1 MAHLTWKGS
10 DPVAVR
16 GVPPVERPA
25 VQRYGFAGHE
35 TFPFRYGW
43 LTKAV
48 AGVRDDPLIFNRE
61 EAIVRLGV
69 GKNMVA
75 SMRHWGLATR
85 LLAEQG
91 TGGLA
96 VTPLGALL
104 LEQGDP
110 FLEDPASL
118 WIIHWLLATNPA
130 RAASWWL
137 ALGRYPQ
144 PDFTK
149 PRLVHYIAEFAQRH
163 GLRVKEST
171 ISRDVDCFVR
181 TYVPSRTA
189 ARRLLEES
197 FDCPLVELEL
207 IQPTPDGEYLQFNIG
222 PKPNLPAVV
231 VAFALCEY
239 WARTRPHQQTLP
251 FNDALYGEASPG
263 QIFKLDENALIA
275 YAETWP
281 SLTAGRLQLDET
293 AGLRQFYR
301 SDAIDALELI
311 THYYADRSMA

>member
-1 MAHLTWKGS
+1 MAHLNLRS
-10 DPVAVR
+10 DEQHSAPVA
-16 GVPPVERPA
+16 PAVERSVP
-25 VQRYGFAGHE
+25 QRYGFAGHE

-48 AGVRDDPLIFNRE
+48 AGVREDPLIFTRE
-61 EAIVRLGV
+61 AAIVRLGV

-75 SMRHWGLATR
+75 SIRHWGLATR

-91 TGGLA
+91 TGGLT

-118 WIIHWLLATNPA
+118 WIIHWLLATNPS
-130 RAASWWL
+130 RAATWWL
-137 ALGRYPQ
+137 ALARYPQ

-149 PRLVHYIAEFAQRH
+149 TRLVRYIVEFAERH

-171 ISRDVDCFVR
+171 VIRDVDCFVR
-181 TYVPSRTA
+181 TYLPSRTA
-189 ARRLLEES
+189 SKRLIEDS
-197 FDCPLVELEL
+197 FDCPLVELGL
-207 IQPTPDGEYLQFNIG
+207 IQPTPDGEHFQFNIG
-222 PKPNLPAVV
+222 PKPGLPAAV

-239 WARTRPHQQTLP
+239 WARTRPERQTLA

-263 QIFKLDENALIA
+263 QVFKLDENTLMA
-275 YAETWP
+275 YAEAWP
-281 SLTAGRLQLDET
+281 ELTDGRLQLDET
-293 AGLRQFYR
+293 AGLKQFYR
-301 SDAIDALELI
+301 SAPIDAMELLAR
-311 THYYADRSMA
+311 YYADRSIA